1 GTVRRALRRSR
12 PRARSASERSDR
24 CLQLRRR
31 FGRRSAGGEVERVA
45 EHDLDVAA
53 PAVRARGVPRP
64 VPVVEDGDLVD
75 LELHRHD
82 WRASL
87 DGDEASA
94 GLERL
99 RRATDG
105 ELALGIDE
113 DRELPIESRAQELE
127 AAADRTL

>member
-1 GTVRRALRRSR
+1 AEDDRDGAR
-12 PRARSASERSDR
+12 PA
-24 CLQLRRR
+24 
-31 FGRRSAGGEVERVA
+31 F
-45 EHDLDVAA
+45 
-53 PAVRARGVPRP
+53 RARGVPRP

-87 DGDEASA
+87 DGDEAGA

-105 ELALGIDE
+105 ELALGIGE

-127 AAADRTL
+127 AAADRTLGRGGERGCQDGACEPGQPIPDTLVRGRRDGGLSTATQTERHD